1 MADLSAAQQDCLL
14 AIHALEAQG
23 RAATTSGL
31 ARSLQV
37 TLPTVTAMLKRLSS
51 AGLVRH
57 RPYRDVTLSPSG
69 RRAAR
74 SVLRRHRL
82 LETFLVQVL
91 EFRWDQVHVEADGLE
106 HVVSQRFVDRLDQL
120 LGHPEVDP
128 HGDPIPSPGGRV
140 PQQSETTL
148 ADLARGQ
155 RATIAQMADEEPRFL
170 RYAKSVGLVP
180 GASVLLIKRGP
191 FNDPLEVSVQG
202 TLRQLSASLARRI
215 LVRQEHANSGS
226 RKSRA
231 SAPRSSTRSR
241 GTAR

>member
-23 RAATTSGL
+23 KVATTSGL
-31 ARSLQV
+31 ATSLQV
-37 TLPTVTAMLKRLSS
+37 TAPSVTAMLKRLSS
-51 AGLVRH
+51 AGLIRH
-57 RPYRDVTLSPSG
+57 RPYRDVTLSPMG

-82 LETFLVQVL
+82 LETFLVQIL
-91 EFRWDQVHVEADGLE
+91 KFRWDQVHAQADGLE
-106 HVVSQRFVDRLDQL
+106 HVVSQRFIDRLDQL

-128 HGDPIPSPGGRV
+128 HGDPIPSPAGRV
-140 PQQSETTL
+140 TKQSETTL
-148 ADLARGQ
+148 ADLGNGQ

-180 GASVLLIKRGP
+180 GASVLLIQRGP
-191 FNDPLEVSVQG
+191 FNNPLEVSVQG

-215 LVRQEHANSGS
+215 LVRQEHSNSGF

-231 SAPRSSTRSR
+231 SAPASASHSR
-241 GTAR
+241 ATAH